1 MSEMKVQIYE
11 LEKSIDILPKLKTHV
26 SMLTKIMEYV
36 EEKVDKI
43 VSERKGVS
51 DKLPQEINANS

>member
-1 MSEMKVQIYE
+1 MKVKIYE

-36 EEKVDKI
+36 EEKVDKML
-43 VSERKGVS
+43 SERKGV
-51 DKLPQEINANS
+51 